1 MMIQCSI
8 INEYVALNPDDPII
22 TDCVDDDIRLIGGS
36 TSLEGTVEI
45 CRNKVWGG
53 VCGNSWNVRDANVVC
68 SQLGYQTSGITYF
81 TFVNFFA
88 DFSLAVL
95 IYFVFAGSMAVYNS
109 FYGKSSGL
117 IYIDYAHCTGTET
130 KLKDCHY
137 SPSIVSLSC
146 GDIQHAGVKCIGR
159 IFRCNLKKCN
169 DRYLSIHLCLE

>member
-1 MMIQCSI
+1 MMLQCSI

-53 VCGNSWNVRDANVVC
+53 VCHSYWWSVREANVVC

-81 TFVNFFA
+81 TFVNIFA
-88 DFSLAVL
+88 DFSL
-95 IYFVFAGSMAVYNS
+95 FVIAGSMAVYSS

-117 IYIDYAHCTGTET
+117 IYINYARCTGTEA
-130 KLKDCHY
+130 KLKDCPY
-137 SPSIVSLSC
+137 SSSRVSFSC
-146 GDIQHAGVKCIGR
+146 GDAQHAGVKCIGR
-159 IFRCNLKKCN
+159 IFRCNLKKMQ
-169 DRYLSIHLCLE
+169 